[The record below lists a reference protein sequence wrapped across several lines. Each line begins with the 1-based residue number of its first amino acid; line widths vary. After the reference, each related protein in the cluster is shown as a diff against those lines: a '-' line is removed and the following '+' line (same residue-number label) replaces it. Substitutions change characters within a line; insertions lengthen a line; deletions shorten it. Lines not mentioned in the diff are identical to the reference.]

1 MASVCSHRKSG
12 FTTVVPAIQLST
24 TLDEQGADAGVSF
37 QRSNH
42 QQRPRML
49 IRHIGAESALQLLSE
64 TDDVALLNKFPGF
77 AESHTFRACF
87 ADRLSGLGIPV
98 LAGRSRLFA

>member
-12 FTTVVPAIQLST
+12 FTTVVPAIQFST

-42 QQRPRML
+42 QQRPRIL
-49 IRHIGAESALQLLSE
+49 IHHIWAESILQLLSE
-64 TDDVALLNKFPGF
+64 TDDVALLYEFAGF
-77 AESHTFRACF
+77 VESHAFRACF
-87 ADRLSGLGIPV
+87 ADRLSGLGIRV
-98 LAGRSRLFA
+98 LAGRSR